1 MPNRKIR
8 ILIAKPGLDGHDRG
22 AKVVARGLRDAGM
35 EVIYLGLRLTPE
47 QIAEAVMQED
57 VDVVGLSCLSGA
69 HMTLFPKTVRLIREK
84 GGKDIM
90 IMGGGIIPE
99 KDVPKLEEAGIAHTF
114 GPGTSIDETVK
125 FIEAN
130 LERQGNDRKD

>member
-1 MPNRKIR
+1 MKNRKIKV
-8 ILIAKPGLDGHDRG
+8 LIAKPGLDGHDRG

-47 QIAEAVMQED
+47 QIAESAIQED

-69 HMTLFPKTVRLIREK
+69 HMTLFPKTVKLIREK
-84 GGKDIM
+84 GGTDM
-90 IMGGGIIPE
+90 LTMGGGIIPQ
-99 KDVPKLEEAGIAHTF
+99 KDVSKLKEAGIAHTF

-130 LERQGNDRKD
+130 LKR